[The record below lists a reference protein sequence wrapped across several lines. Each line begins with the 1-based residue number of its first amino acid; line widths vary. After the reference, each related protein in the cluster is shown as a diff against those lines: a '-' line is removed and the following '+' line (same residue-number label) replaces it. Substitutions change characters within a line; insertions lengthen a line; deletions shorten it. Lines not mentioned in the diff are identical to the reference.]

1 MAFEVDFGTMVLGRG
16 RSAGSSRCVCELEEV
31 VDGAE
36 HCPFVFDLV
45 EASQEE
51 LSEAPGRL
59 DLTEY
64 WFDDLLSQAVATSSP
79 ALLEL
84 GPHRGHARPG
94 RDGARPASRR
104 LVVSVAAGGDVGGD
118 APSRQHLEIGL
129 AAIAGIGGKFPRVAA
144 EVAPDRADQGPSRP
158 DGRSGAE
165 RR

>member
-64 WFDDLLSQAVATSSP
+64 WFDDLLSQAVATSRSEEHTSELQSRLHLVCRL
-79 ALLEL
+79 LLEKKK
-84 GPHRGHARPG
+84 
-94 RDGARPASRR
+94 
-104 LVVSVAAGGDVGGD
+104 
-118 APSRQHLEIGL
+118 E
-129 AAIAGIGGKFPRVAA
+129 
-144 EVAPDRADQGPSRP
+144 
-158 DGRSGAE
+158 
-165 RR
+165 